1 MCIAAPGKI
10 VKVKSKQADVDYGGG
25 IMRTVLLADHNVHVG
40 DLVLVQ
46 MGIVVKVL
54 SKQEAHSIEKA
65 WGEHTILST

>member
-46 MGIVVKVL
+46 MGIVVKIL
-54 SKQEAHSIEKA
+54 SKGEAKLITRTWKEK
-65 WGEHTILST
+65 SS